1 MGNQQGIL
9 DRINGIFQDAFDDES
24 LTVSNETTAQDIEGW
39 DSLMH
44 LSIIEMIEGEFGIKF
59 TMEEIMDMENVGA
72 MIKAIETHTK

>member
-9 DRINGIFQDAFDDES
+9 DRINEIFQDAFDDES
-24 LTVSNETTAQDIEGW
+24 LTVSNETTAHDIEGW

-72 MIKAIETHTK
+72 MVKAIEMHI

>member
-1 MGNQQGIL
+1 MKKEEIL
-9 DRINGIFQDAFDDES
+9 SRVNDIFRDAFDDEN

-72 MIKAIETHTK
+72 MVKAIEMHI